1 MLLDKHHRSIS
12 DMWRDARWGVSR
24 VAPFVVIF
32 GGMSLVGE
40 LMGVEFAG
48 FDLERTIFFYVAF
61 GLLTGVVVGLLRPSA
76 STMWGSGVIGG
87 IVGLPIAL
95 YVRILAR
102 GWSDWLPTE
111 IIFFVAFVAICA
123 ACAIGFRRG
132 YVRAEE
138 RSRGEKPL

>member
-1 MLLDKHHRSIS
+1 VS
-12 DMWRDARWGVSR
+12 DIWRDAIWGVAR

-40 LMGVEFAG
+40 LMGVKFAG
-48 FDLERTIFFYVAF
+48 FDIERTIFFYVVF
-61 GLLTGVVVGLLRPSA
+61 GLLTGVVVGMLRPIA
-76 STMWGSGVIGG
+76 STIWGSGVIGG
-87 IVGLPIAL
+87 IAGLPLAL

-102 GWSDWLPTE
+102 GWDNWIPTE
-111 IIFFVAFVAICA
+111 AIFFVVFVAICA

-138 RSRGEKPL
+138 RSRTNGSP